1 MIETWIGEDK
11 FRDGMRIY
19 MAAHKYNNSTSADL
33 WAALS
38 QAANRDVGKVAAG
51 FTEQPG
57 IPLIHVARACEKGHA
72 QIALTQDRFTIN
84 DPHPKAL
91 SWIIPVTYGAP
102 GTAPQQLL
110 LSSDPQTITLAK
122 CNSPVK
128 LNFGETGYYRTQYD
142 AASLK
147 ALQAIMPK
155 LDATDRVNLLGDQ
168 FALFV
173 ANRAPLSDYL
183 ALLPALKSEH
193 SIAVWQDTLDH
204 LKHLTDI
211 LQGSDQEAGFNK
223 YAVSLVRPQ
232 LARLGWD
239 AKPNESFLD
248 TVLRPQL
255 IEALGQF
262 NDPQTIAAANKRFA
276 AFIKD
281 SASLP
286 PAQRD
291 PVFNIVGHHADQ
303 ATYDTLKKLGTEAVS
318 TEEKLRY
325 FEAMGTAADP
335 ALMQQSV
342 AFATSGAIPNGR
354 ILSII
359 QSASRNSGNPELLF
373 KLVLQHEADFA
384 ARIPADGFGITAPM
398 VAVIGSSN
406 PDTAKAMLALKSS
419 TASIGAKTWAARIA
433 GAINTAAE
441 LRSRTVPVVK
451 EWLAS
456 KH

>member
-1 MIETWIGEDK
+1 
-11 FRDGMRIY
+11 
-19 MAAHKYNNSTSADL
+19 
-33 WAALS
+33 
-38 QAANRDVGKVAAG
+38 
-51 FTEQPG
+51 
-57 IPLIHVARACEKGHA
+57 
-72 QIALTQDRFTIN
+72 
-84 DPHPKAL
+84 
-91 SWIIPVTYGAP
+91 
-102 GTAPQQLL
+102 
-110 LSSDPQTITLAK
+110 
-122 CNSPVK
+122 
-128 LNFGETGYYRTQYD
+128 
-142 AASLK
+142 
-147 ALQAIMPK
+147 
-155 LDATDRVNLLGDQ
+155 LGDQ